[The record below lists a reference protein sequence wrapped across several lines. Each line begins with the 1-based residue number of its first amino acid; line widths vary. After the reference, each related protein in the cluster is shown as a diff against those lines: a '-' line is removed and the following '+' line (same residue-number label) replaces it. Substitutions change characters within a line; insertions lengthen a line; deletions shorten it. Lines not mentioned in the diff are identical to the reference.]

1 MNLLD
6 HHLHRLFLDHDCVV
20 VPGLGGFVCNRK
32 PAKYDE
38 NRQELI
44 PPSRSILFNERIVH
58 HDGVLVQA
66 IARKSSI
73 SLDEALVRVEE
84 EAAVLK
90 AQMQGGNTVRIH
102 QVGRL
107 FLGEEGHLRFM
118 PDEEMER
125 ILRSFGLKRIPLPL
139 LNPKMGL
146 TSPSPAARIIAMPTA
161 DQKQIQA
168 PWRRIAA
175 AIAVPIL
182 GGAGMFFADSMGNDV
197 ALMSTIPVSLQ
208 SHEEAVYQPRFEEE
222 KVPAWETIEATIPE
236 TIEVDNVRSTS
247 ADEVTKT
254 NGMTAL
260 ELPDLSENKVIF
272 MLVAGS
278 FSVESNAMN
287 LSADLI
293 RKGFDSEV
301 YLQESGLHLVTF
313 SAHADEQNARIQLA
327 ELREEKSTER
337 AWLKRFGA
345 AH

>member
-38 NRQELI
+38 NCQELI

-66 IARKSSI
+66 IARKSQI
-73 SLDEALVRVEE
+73 SLDEALVRVEQ
-84 EAAVLK
+84 EAAALK
-90 AQMQGGNTVRIH
+90 VKMQGGDTVRIH

-139 LNPKMGL
+139 LNPEVSRASADPI
-146 TSPSPAARIIAMPTA
+146 TRIISMPTA
-161 DQKQIQA
+161 HQEQVQA

-182 GGAGMFFADSMGNDV
+182 GGAGMFFADSMGNDA
-197 ALMSTIPVSLQ
+197 ALMSTLPLSIQ
-208 SHEEAVYQPRFEEE
+208 SHEEVAYQPRFEEE
-222 KVPAWETIEATIPE
+222 KVPTWETIEASTLE
-236 TIEVDNVRSTS
+236 TVEANNVRPESTE
-247 ADEVTKT
+247 EVTKT
-254 NGMTAL
+254 TDL
-260 ELPDLSENKVIF
+260 TTSELTELTENNVIF

-287 LSADLI
+287 LSAGLI

-301 YLQESGLHLVTF
+301 YLQDNGLRLVTF
-313 SAHADEQNARIQLA
+313 SIHADEVSARAQLA
-327 ELREEKSTER
+327 ELRGEKSTER